1 MKLRVYSTSGPSWQP
16 VKNGKPYNK
25 FVGTI
30 QFSDVERVMFGK
42 RYNATVSGDT
52 REQVIEKLDKY
63 YIGEIV
69 DINPE
74 KLNGFIGGD
83 Q

>member
-1 MKLRVYSTSGPSWQP
+1 MKLRVYSTSGPSWQII
-16 VKNGKPYNK
+16 KNGKPYNK
-25 FVGTI
+25 WVGTI

-42 RYNATVSGDT
+42 RYTATVCGDS
-52 REQVIEKLDKY
+52 RQDVIDKLDRY

-69 DINPE
+69 NVNPE
-74 KLNGFIGGD
+74 KLNGYFGGA